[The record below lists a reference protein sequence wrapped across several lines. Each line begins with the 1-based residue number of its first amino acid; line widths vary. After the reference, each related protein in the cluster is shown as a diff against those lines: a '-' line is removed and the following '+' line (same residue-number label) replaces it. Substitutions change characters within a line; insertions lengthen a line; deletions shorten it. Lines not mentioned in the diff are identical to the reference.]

1 MDGNKSLIQAK
12 IRDAIDKG
20 VLTKDSIEG
29 GLQALIDE
37 EIDQN
42 ERPANQNLI
51 NACLDLLD
59 NLHTEPEYAHYDS
72 RALSRMAARATAHS
86 RRHRLAQ
93 NARRVAAVTVIILMG
108 SFGASL
114 IGGQPGLTARPT
126 RDEQQYQIQGY
137 ITKTGTVAIGQ
148 SDEKEMNFT
157 TDTASFEEAIKEL
170 DFSPQL
176 PTWMPDGW
184 AADHF
189 MVSIS
194 PLSEKLHI
202 TFYSV
207 AEDAYIQ
214 YDILKYYNAENAITN
229 YEQSQNGISYLWD
242 GKSVYVTNNLDSR
255 LAIWLD
261 GEIQYSVSGPV
272 DQKSLRK
279 IIESIK
285 GELII

>member
-20 VLTKDSIEG
+20 VLTKDSIEVV
-29 GLQALIDE
+29 LRALIDE

-59 NLHTEPEYAHYDS
+59 NLHTESEYAQYDNQ
-72 RALSRMAARATAHS
+72 ALSRMAARATVHNW
-86 RRHRLAQ
+86 RHRLAQ

-114 IGGQPGLTARPT
+114 IGGQHGLIARPT
-126 RDEQQYQIQGY
+126 QDEQQYQIQGY
-137 ITKTGTVAIGQ
+137 VTKTGTVAIGQ
-148 SDEKEMNFT
+148 SGEKEMNIT
-157 TDTASFEEAIKEL
+157 TETASFREAIKEL
-170 DFSPQL
+170 GFSPQL

-184 AADHF
+184 MADHF
-189 MVSIS
+189 IMSIS
-194 PLSEKLHI
+194 PLSEQLHI
-202 TFYSV
+202 AFCSE
-207 AEDAYIQ
+207 AEDAYVQ
-214 YDILKYYNAENAITN
+214 YDILKYYDAENVITN
-229 YEQSQNGISYLWD
+229 YEQSQNGRSYLWN
-242 GKSVYVTNNLDSR
+242 GKDVYVSTNLDNH

-261 GEIQYSVSGPV
+261 GGIQYSVSGPV
-272 DQKSLRK
+272 DKECIRK

-285 GELII
+285 GELVL

>member
-72 RALSRMAARATAHS
+72 RALSRMAARATAHF

-114 IGGQPGLTARPT
+114 IGGQPGLTTRPT

>member
-20 VLTKDSIEG
+20 VLTRDSIER

-37 EIDQN
+37 EIAQN

-51 NACLDLLD
+51 NACLDLFD
-59 NLHTEPEYAHYDS
+59 DLHEESECAHRDAS
-72 RALSRMAARATAHS
+72 TLSRMAAHATAHT
-86 RRHRLAQ
+86 RWNRLAQ

-108 SFGASL
+108 GFGASL
-114 IGGQPGLTARPT
+114 LAGRQGLIARPT
-126 RDEQQYQIQGY
+126 QDEQQYQIQGY
-137 ITKTGTVAIGQ
+137 VTKAGTVAISQ

-157 TDTASFEEAIKEL
+157 TETASFEEAIQEL
-170 DFSPQL
+170 DFSPKL

-189 MVSIS
+189 MISIS
-194 PLSEKLHI
+194 PLSEQVHI
-202 TFYSV
+202 EFCSA

-229 YEQSQNGISYLWD
+229 YEQSQNGIAYLWN
-242 GKSVYVTNNLDSR
+242 GKNVYISTNLNNC

-261 GEIQYSVSGPV
+261 GEIQYSVSGPM
-272 DQKSLRK
+272 DQEYLKR

-285 GELII
+285 GELVI